1 MPESLFESSFQQFLA
16 EINQYTDLLVKVTE
30 AEQEITHHEKQEL
43 YEAFVLKVQVT
54 WELLVEDILIACL
67 SCDTTQYAKDKAIT
81 LPKKPTKNTC
91 KCLLSGLGFF
101 TYQGMGN
108 IRGIAKKNL
117 VSKYNPFPKI
127 SQENATRI
135 DEFLKLRNYIAHKSQ
150 KSQQSLMKIY
160 KGAYGLKNF
169 QKPGAF
175 LLAFDRQT
183 DQVRFANY
191 IDALN
196 NGALEMAEFLEEKH

>member
-1 MPESLFESSFQQFLA
+1 MAESLFESSFQQFLA
-16 EINQYTDLLVKVTE
+16 EINQYTVLLDKVTE
-30 AEQEITHHEKQEL
+30 AEQEITHQEKQEL
-43 YEAFVLKVQVT
+43 YEACDQKVQVT
-54 WELLVEDILIACL
+54 WELLIEDILIACL
-67 SCDTTQYAKDKAIT
+67 NCDTTQYAKDKAIS
-81 LPKKPTKNTC
+81 LPKKLSRNTC

-101 TYQGMGN
+101 TYQGMAN
-108 IRGIAKKNL
+108 IRGVAKKNL
-117 VSKYNPFPKI
+117 VNKYNPFPKI
-127 SQENATRI
+127 SPENATRI

-160 KGAYGLKNF
+160 KNAYRLKNF

-196 NGALEMAEFLEEKH
+196 NGALEMAEFLEKEH